1 MTGRALVPFG
11 SQAPA
16 APDPLTSIRVP
27 AAPAFPGSRAM
38 PGTQRPQIYLD
49 WGWAL
54 WRGAGGLSALWSTLF
69 SSYNNQGWG
78 RRSEYRVSPRF
89 SASLLPS
96 CLPLPLSATPAS
108 PGSSPLPQL
117 PAPPPF
123 FDVKCTYKV
132 SSVVLRIKVFR

>member
-54 WRGAGGLSALWSTLF
+54 WRGAGGLSALWSTLCF
-69 SSYNNQGWG
+69 PPTTTRGGGGEASTGCLQG
-78 RRSEYRVSPRF
+78 SQ
-89 SASLLPS
+89 
-96 CLPLPLSATPAS
+96 PLSCHPAYLYHS
-108 PGSSPLPQL
+108 VPHLPP
-117 PAPPPF
+117 PAPARYHSFPPLLHF
-123 FDVKCTYKV
+123 LMLNAHTR
-132 SSVVLRIKVFR
+132 SHQWS